1 MTFPVDDILLGPA
14 SFGGLHRLDMLIG
27 HTGEEPGFSRD
38 YAVKTTIWQRTNP
51 GSYNFRIYNAA
62 SAGSRGGVL
71 LTVPYLVASGG
82 INPSSAYWA
91 PGRFPFLERELARAG
106 PCPVRGCAG
115 PYRNPTMHAGQIS
128 FTGRTADLATKA
140 PANYVRDAERLIAW
154 YDGLAIR
161 GPAPLVLVMHGHW
174 QRNRSDWGAWM
185 HAQLTEEDDM
195 PLTDWRPVEEDW
207 TTRIGPDAGA
217 FWTGGPDQGEKK
229 HFTTATAVHTTAES
243 KDGAWRLG
251 VAAGIAEILCFPRG
265 SLANPRNRRPAAPA
279 YGYQAPPSVADLTA
293 KVEDLGETV
302 TRLSGRIKLKDEHI
316 GKYPKG

>member
-1 MTFPVDDILLGPA
+1 MAFPTDDILLGPA

-51 GSYNFRIYNAA
+51 GSYSFRIYDAA
-62 SAGSRGGVL
+62 SAGSKGGVL

-91 PGRFPFLERELARAG
+91 PERFPFLERELAKAG
-106 PCPVRGCAG
+106 SCPFSGCPG

-128 FTGRTADLATKA
+128 FTGRTDQLAAHA

-161 GPAPLVLVMHGHW
+161 GSAPLVLVMHGHW

-185 HAQLTEEDDM
+185 QAQLTEEEGPMADIDTFA
-195 PLTDWRPVEEDW
+195 LEQI
-207 TTRIGPDAGA
+207 RI
-217 FWTGGPDQGEKK
+217 
-229 HFTTATAVHTTAES
+229 
-243 KDGAWRLG
+243 DG
-251 VAAGIAEILCFPRG
+251 
-265 SLANPRNRRPAAPA
+265 SANIRAAPA
-279 YGYQAPPSVADLTA
+279 DDADVLFKTGSPSSAVSVGTKNGYHVYWIEAHKRWGYTSTNANVLSRQPYEPIVGVAQTEYDAALA
-293 KVEDLGETV
+293 QISA
-302 TRLSGRIKLKDEHI
+302 LSIRIRLKDEHNAN
-316 GKYPKG
+316 YPKG